1 MVLNKDDN
9 STTIQTIMY
18 ENLNENESDRYE
30 YVIPKIDFKK
40 RINKIDELNG
50 NILFESQIMGN
61 HYNTNVLEKIN
72 INNLLFESLP
82 KISKKGFYND
92 YKLLVKN
99 SNTDAK
105 NSNLYK
111 NKENYYLSGLMQFNS
126 SLPLIKDS
134 KNYERL
140 LNPKISLRLAPNHTK
155 DHSSVYTKLDINNLY
170 SIDRI
175 QKKESVEGGASLT
188 YGNEFSINNKKNNL
202 RIFDFKIA
210 NNLRLSE
217 NKDVTAGGQLGKKV
231 SSILSEISIKP
242 NNFISIDYNS
252 SIKNNLDDVNY
263 ENIIAEFNLNN
274 ILKINIDYLNHNET
288 SGDIGSY
295 LSNKTSLL
303 LDDKNQL
310 SFSTRRNK
318 NINLTEYYNLA
329 YQYENDC
336 FSASIE
342 YNKEFYQDRDLK
354 PNNSLFLKFSIIPT
368 KSKNRYS
375 ELFD

>member
-1 MVLNKDDN
+1 MPKKNKIKSKLFDNENILENSAKLVLNKDDN

-18 ENLNENESDRYE
+18 EDLNKNESDRYE
-30 YVIPKIDFKK
+30 YVIPKIDFRK
-40 RINKIDELNG
+40 RINKNDELNG
-50 NILFESQIMGN
+50 NLLFESQIMGN

-295 LSNKTSLL
+295 LAIKLRYYL
-303 LDDKNQL
+303 MIK
-310 SFSTRRNK
+310 
-318 NINLTEYYNLA
+318 INYRFPQE
-329 YQYENDC
+329 EIKI
-336 FSASIE
+336 SI
-342 YNKEFYQDRDLK
+342 
-354 PNNSLFLKFSIIPT
+354 
-368 KSKNRYS
+368 
-375 ELFD
+375 